1 MNMEDAPTNLFG
13 IAGYSA
19 STYGDSFADVY
30 DEWYADLDDADFVDG
45 LAAKLPE
52 TPIRIL
58 ELGVGTGRLISQLL
72 ALRAHVKDTIIG
84 VDSSAPMLEA
94 ARTRDFPPHVS
105 LEHGDFSSTLPE
117 GTFDL
122 IFVGY
127 NTLFN
132 LPDENAMRSCFSL
145 VAHHLAPEGTFAI
158 DVVSPL
164 ADQPGDHVS
173 VRTMATHEVVLAI
186 STHDAT
192 AQRITGQFVQ
202 FSDGAT
208 ARLRPWSVRYF
219 TPDQLDAL
227 ATEAGLAL
235 VTRHA
240 DGIGTAYTPDSFRHV
255 SRYSRAI

>member
-1 MNMEDAPTNLFG
+1 MNMETEPTNPFG
-13 IAGYSA
+13 MAGYSA

-45 LAAKLPE
+45 LAAALPQSP
-52 TPIRIL
+52 TRIL

-72 ALRAHVKDTIIG
+72 ALRSHVTDTIIG
-84 VDSSAPMLEA
+84 VDSSTPMLEA
-94 ARTRDFPPHVS
+94 ASIRAFPPHVF
-105 LEHGDFSSTLPE
+105 LQQGDFSATLPE
-117 GTFDL
+117 GQFDL

-132 LPDENAMRSCFSL
+132 LPDEDAMRSCFRL
-145 VAHHLAPEGTFAI
+145 VAQQLSPQGTFAI

-173 VRTMATHEVVLAI
+173 VRTMATHEVVIAI
-186 STHDAT
+186 STHDAS
-192 AQRITGQFVQ
+192 AQRITGQFIQ
-202 FSDGAT
+202 FADGAT

-219 TPDQLDAL
+219 TPTQLDAL
-227 ATEAGLAL
+227 ATEAGLVL

-240 DGIGTAYTPDSFRHV
+240 DGIGTEYTPDSFRHV

>member
-1 MNMEDAPTNLFG
+1 MNMEDAPTNPFG
-13 IAGYSA
+13 MAGYSA

-30 DEWYADLDDADFVDG
+30 DDWYADLDDADFVDG
-45 LAAKLPE
+45 LVSGMPE
-52 TPIRIL
+52 TPVRIL
-58 ELGVGTGRLISQLL
+58 ELGVGTGRLISQLI
-72 ALRAHVKDTIIG
+72 ALRPRIADSIIG
-84 VDSSAPMLEA
+84 VDSSVPMLDAAA
-94 ARTRDFPPHVS
+94 ARSFPAHVS
-105 LEHGDFSSTLPE
+105 LIHCDFSSTLPE
-117 GTFDL
+117 GRFDL
-122 IFVGY
+122 VFVGY

-132 LPDENAMRSCFSL
+132 LPDENAMLTCFSL
-145 VAHHLAPEGTFAI
+145 VADRLSPDGIFAI

-173 VRTMATHEVVLAI
+173 VRTMATNEVVLAI

-202 FSDGAT
+202 FAEGAT

-219 TPDQLDAL
+219 TPAQLDAL
-227 ATEAGLAL
+227 ATQAGLVL

-240 DGIGTAYTPDSFRHV
+240 DGIGTEYTPDSFRHV